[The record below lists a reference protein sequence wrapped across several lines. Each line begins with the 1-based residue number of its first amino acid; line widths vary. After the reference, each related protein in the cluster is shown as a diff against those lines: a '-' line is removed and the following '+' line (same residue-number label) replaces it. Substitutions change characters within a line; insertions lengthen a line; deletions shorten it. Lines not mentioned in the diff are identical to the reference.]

1 MGKLIDSL
9 LSGSSGTVGRLVVA
23 NVSGNEIL
31 RARPRK
37 RTKAA
42 TAKQLLIQSR
52 MTKSYDFMLPYKEF
66 AKIYFGTRSGMKSPF
81 NQAMTNVLYAFKLD
95 YVLNVI
101 TPTYSEIE
109 FARGSL
115 LGAVPTGLTAATPLT
130 FDLTW
135 FENSNADP
143 LRETD
148 AVQLLYIAEGDSKP
162 TFMENVAVRLAAT
175 VTIPLAPSFQGKTLH
190 VWLAFRSADLKLV
203 SLSSY
208 AGTVLIT

>member
-31 RARPRK
+31 RARPRR
-37 RTKAA
+37 RTKEAS
-42 TAKQLLIQSR
+42 AKQLLIQSR

-66 AKIYFGTRSGMKSPF
+66 AKKYYGTRSGMKSPY
-81 NQAMTNVLYAFKLD
+81 NQAMTNVLNAFKLD

-101 TPTYSEIE
+101 TPAYDEIE

-115 LGAVPTGLTAATPLT
+115 LGAIPIGLTSAAALT
-130 FDLTW
+130 FTLDW
-135 FENSNADP
+135 FENSGADP
-143 LRETD
+143 IRETD
-148 AVQLLYIAEGDSKP
+148 LLQVLYLADGETKP
-162 TFMENVAVRLAAT
+162 VFMENVADRIAAT
-175 VTIPLAPSFQGKTLH
+175 VDIPVPPNFQGKTLH
-190 VWLAFRSADLKLV
+190 VWLCFRSVDLETV

-208 AGTVLIT
+208 AGTVLVT